1 VLKIFS
7 DVEEEKEVA
16 SSDCIEPSF
25 VPKKVLWYM
34 EFSNNLVSKLEI
46 QEGLTR
52 GVHDNVQKE
61 NM

>member
-1 VLKIFS
+1 
-7 DVEEEKEVA
+7 
-16 SSDCIEPSF
+16 
-25 VPKKVLWYM
+25 M